1 MASPFKQTSQLLNL
15 GAVVTESGANTFTQ
29 EEQALPLSSLDREI
43 FVVTDIQ
50 IEAGLP
56 DVRAAFSTQVLAMV
70 TKSSQDAMLNIN
82 NPTVVGLAALN
93 MTSPSGGS
101 EVSGPHS
108 RKFPVI
114 ASTGTKQDYLCII
127 ATPNFFLSC
136 QGGNNTVAKSS
147 QVRITGY
154 RAKATADTYA
164 ALVTEEL
171 NQ

>member
-1 MASPFKQTSQLLNL
+1 MVSPFKQTSQLLNL
-15 GAVVTESGANTFTQ
+15 GAVVKESDANTFTQ

-50 IEAGLP
+50 IEAGMP
-56 DVRAAFSTQVLAMV
+56 DVRAGYSTQVLAMV

-82 NPTVVGLAALN
+82 NPTVVGVASLN
-93 MTSPSGGS
+93 ITSGTD

-136 QGGNNTVAKSS
+136 QGGNNTVPKSS

>member
-1 MASPFKQTSQLLNL
+1 MAAAFKQTSQLLNL
-15 GAVVTESGANTFTQ
+15 GAAVTETGANTFTQ
-29 EEQALPLSSLDREI
+29 EEQTLPLSSLDREI

-56 DVRAAFSTQVLAMV
+56 DTRAGQDTQVLAMV

-82 NPTVVGLAALN
+82 SPTVIGVAALN
-93 MTSPSGGS
+93 LTSAGA

-108 RKFPVI
+108 RKFPVVD
-114 ASTGTKQDYLCII
+114 STGMKQDYLAII
-127 ATPNFFLSC
+127 ATPNFFLSVK
-136 QGGNNTVAKSS
+136 GNGNVGAKSS

-154 RAKATADTYA
+154 RAKAQADTYA